1 MAKAPKPQNIQRLG
15 FKSAL
20 GQAHV
25 NRGYLKAFVKGEK
38 YVKEL
43 FKEMTSTDT
52 IRTLHTA
59 MMKAGRIVRDEA
71 RKQVPGKW
79 KKIKKDIRARSKKP
93 RGEDGGPKSL
103 KIIKVGWQVG
113 RSRDETKE
121 KPRGKGRGVGI
132 SGNNIHWFVL
142 GTDLRFTGFYRGR
155 RTSGPVRYTG
165 RINEGWGANLRPIFK
180 KAGRKSKRRVIRVIK
195 TTAKERLKEL
205 QKKKRRKRR

>member
-1 MAKAPKPQNIQRLG
+1 MPKSQNVQRFG
-15 FKSAL
+15 FKSAS
-20 GQAHV
+20 GSKHV

-52 IRTLHTA
+52 IRTLNTA

-121 KPRGKGRGVGI
+121 ESRGKGKGVGI

-142 GTDLRFTGFYRGR
+142 GTKKRFTGYYRGR
-155 RTSGPVRYTG
+155 RTGGRVRYTG
-165 RINEGWGANLRPIFK
+165 FIHKGWGSNLRPIFK
-180 KAGRKSKRRVIRVIK
+180 KASRKSKRQVIRVIK
-195 TTAKERLKEL
+195 TTAKARLRDL
-205 QKKKRRKRR
+205 QKKKRRKKRR